1 MLEAEER
8 SVAACCYVV
17 TTCLNKMAAETE
29 QGEDREPGVPIFCF
43 PTATDDLR
51 GLKVKQLSSSFHQ

>member
-1 MLEAEER
+1 MLKAEER

-43 PTATDDLR
+43 PTFGEENSPLQMLYVA
-51 GLKVKQLSSSFHQ
+51 